1 MVVKAAIAGSKV
13 FDVDQPLSG
22 AQASEFVLAGYVGCI
37 RYFPLN
43 SSNVPGCLTA
53 LELQVLLT
61 AGLAVAAVQHVD
73 SPPWYP
79 TAALGTSHGQYMAAY
94 GKAIG
99 YPTGSPMY
107 CDIESVATG
116 TAAKDVIDYFTNWA
130 SEVTAAGYVAGLYV
144 GWEPGMSPQQIYDLP
159 TKSYWRAYNY
169 DDGVP
174 VRGFQIV
181 QHTEK
186 TLGGVTFDPN
196 TVQVDEL
203 GDLPIFVFGS

>member
-1 MVVKAAIAGSKV
+1 MIVKAAIAGAKF

-22 AQASEFVLAGYVGCI
+22 EQASEFVLAGYAGCI

-43 SSNVPGCLTA
+43 EGNVPGCLTA
-53 LELQVLLT
+53 LELQVLIS
-61 AGLAVAAVQHVD
+61 AGLAIAGVQHVD
-73 SPPWYP
+73 SPPWTP
-79 TAALGTSHGQYMAAY
+79 TAALGTSHGSYVGAY

-99 YPTGSPMY
+99 YPAGAPIY

-116 TAAKDVIDYFTNWA
+116 TPAQDVIDYFTKWA
-130 SEVTAAGYVAGLYV
+130 SEVAAAGYVAGLYV

-174 VRGFQIV
+174 IRGYQIV
-181 QHTEK
+181 QHVQK
-186 TLGGVTFDPN
+186 TLIGITYDPN
-196 TVQVDEL
+196 TIQTDEL
-203 GDLPIFVFGS
+203 GDLPIFVFP